1 MVPRAP
7 QPDTLGTRP
16 ATRIHAQPSTL
27 FSGRFSQV
35 GSQRSFLKEFSFVEL
50 NIQQIANFTLQ
61 LAQQAG
67 DLIRT
72 ERQQARFERNY
83 KYGQELVTSVDIK
96 ADQLIRQAIE
106 QRYPDHEILSE
117 ESSPNFQ
124 DLDKLRQPLW
134 IIDPIDGTINFAHN
148 HHQVAVSIAFAV
160 NGEVQV
166 GVVHCPFLG
175 ETFHAIRGQFSRL
188 NGQPIAVSGLEDFRH
203 ALLATGFPYDKATLA
218 TLIRRLEKVMG
229 ECQDIR
235 RIGSA
240 AVDIC
245 WVAMGRLDGY
255 YESVKPWDFAAA
267 QLIAREAGARFGH
280 LGAVPDGMPEELHGT
295 DILVATPALYTTL
308 HSLLKEAD
316 QGSDTD

>member
-1 MVPRAP
+1 M
-7 QPDTLGTRP
+7 
-16 ATRIHAQPSTL
+16 
-27 FSGRFSQV
+27 
-35 GSQRSFLKEFSFVEL
+35 EF

-67 DLIRT
+67 ELIRN

-83 KYGQELVTSVDIK
+83 KLGQELVTSVDIK
-96 ADQLIRQAIE
+96 VDQLIRQAIE

-117 ESSPNFQ
+117 ESSPHFQ
-124 DLDKLRQPLW
+124 DLEKLRRPLW
-134 IIDPIDGTINFAHN
+134 IIDPIDGTVNFAHN
-148 HHQVAVSIAFAV
+148 HHQVAVSIAFAI

-175 ETFHAIRGQFSRL
+175 ETFHATRGQFSRL
-188 NGQPIAVSGLEDFRH
+188 NGQPIAVSGLEDFRQ
-203 ALLATGFPYDKATLA
+203 ALIATGFPYDKTELP
-218 TLIRRLEKVMG
+218 TLIRRLGKVVG

-280 LGAVPDGMPEELHGT
+280 LGPVPAGMPEELHGK
-295 DILVATPALYTTL
+295 DILVTTPALYDML
-308 HSLLKEAD
+308 QILLKAAD
-316 QGSDTD
+316 QRDETD